1 MNAINCI
8 IVEDE
13 PLAMKLIESYVLQ
26 TPFLKLKAKCSSAIE
41 AIQYLNSDDSVEL
54 VFLDIQ
60 MPDLSGMDFSKTLSP
75 KIKII
80 FTTAFEQYA
89 IEGYKVNAI
98 GYLLKPFDYSE
109 FLSAANKARQQMES
123 WHDNADTLNG
133 TSNGTTGFIFVKSE
147 YRQIKIALDDI
158 LYIEG
163 LKDYAKIVLKSQDK
177 PVLTLMSLKKFEEEL
192 PTTQFMRVHRS
203 FIVSLDKIDAIERS
217 QILIKDQRITVAP
230 QYKDAFEAFMNDK
243 LL

>member
-1 MNAINCI
+1 MKTINCI

-13 PLAMKLIESYVLQ
+13 PLAMKLIEGYVKQ
-26 TPFLKLKAKCSSAIE
+26 TPFLSLKASCSSAIE
-41 AIQYLNSDDSVEL
+41 AIQYLNSDEAVEL

-60 MPDLSGMDFSKTLSP
+60 MPDLSGLDFSKTLKP
-75 KIKII
+75 HIRII

-89 IEGYKVNAI
+89 LEGYKVNAI

-109 FLSAANKARQQMES
+109 FLAAANKALQQFSRQEDKMPGRQ
-123 WHDNADTLNG
+123 
-133 TSNGTTGFIFVKSE
+133 TSSSAGFIFVKSE
-147 YRQIKIALDDI
+147 YKQVKISLDDI

-163 LKDYAKIVLKSQDK
+163 LKDYVKIMLRSQDK

-192 PTTQFMRVHRS
+192 PGHQFMRVHRS
-203 FIVSLDKIDAIERS
+203 FIIALDKIDAIERS
-217 QILIKDQRITVAP
+217 QVLIKEERITVAP
-230 QYKDAFEAFMNDK
+230 QYKDAFEDFMRNK

>member
-1 MNAINCI
+1 MKTINCI

-13 PLAMKLIESYVLQ
+13 PLAMKLIEGYVKQ
-26 TPFLKLKAKCSSAIE
+26 TPFLSLKASCSSAIE
-41 AIQYLNSDDSVEL
+41 AIQYLNSDPDIDL

-60 MPDLSGMDFSKTLSP
+60 MPDLSGLDFSKTLKP
-75 KIKII
+75 HIRII

-89 IEGYKVNAI
+89 LEGYKVNAV

-109 FLSAANKARQQMES
+109 FLAAANKAMQQI
-123 WHDNADTLNG
+123 NAQEDKPQNSQEN
-133 TSNGTTGFIFVKSE
+133 TSGGFIFVKSE
-147 YRQIKIALDDI
+147 YRQIKISLDDI

-163 LKDYAKIVLKSQDK
+163 LKDYVKIMLRSQDK

-192 PTTQFMRVHRS
+192 PLSRFMRVHRS
-203 FIVSLDKIDAIERS
+203 FIVALDKIDAIERS
-217 QILIKDQRITVAP
+217 QILIKEERITVAP
-230 QYKDAFEAFMNDK
+230 QYKDAFDTFMRDK

>member
-1 MNAINCI
+1 MKTINCI

-13 PLAMKLIESYVLQ
+13 PLAMKLIEGYVKQ
-26 TPFLKLKAKCSSAIE
+26 TPFLSLKASCSSAIE
-41 AIQYLNSDDSVEL
+41 AIQYLNNDEEVEL

-60 MPDLSGMDFSKTLSP
+60 MPDLSGLDFSKTLKP
-75 KIKII
+75 HIRII

-89 IEGYKVNAI
+89 LEGYKVNAI

-109 FLSAANKARQQMES
+109 FLVAANKAMQQLSQQEDKAPNKQS
-123 WHDNADTLNG
+123 SISG
-133 TSNGTTGFIFVKSE
+133 GFIFVKSE
-147 YRQIKIALDDI
+147 YKQVKISLDDI

-163 LKDYAKIVLKSQDK
+163 LKDYVKIVLRSQDK

-192 PTTQFMRVHRS
+192 PLQQFMRVHRS
-203 FIVSLDKIDAIERS
+203 FIIALDKIDAIERS
-217 QILIKDQRITVAP
+217 QVLIKEERITVAP
-230 QYKDAFEAFMNDK
+230 QYKDAFDTFMRHK

>member
-1 MNAINCI
+1 MKTINCI

-13 PLAMKLIESYVLQ
+13 PLAMKLIEAYVRQ
-26 TPFLKLKAKCSSAIE
+26 TPFLTLKASCSSAIE
-41 AIQYLNSDDSVEL
+41 AIQYLNSDEAIEL

-60 MPDLSGMDFSKTLSP
+60 MPDLSGLDFSKTLKP
-75 KIKII
+75 HIRII

-89 IEGYKVNAI
+89 LEGYKVNAI

-109 FLSAANKARQQMES
+109 FLAAANKALQQINQQEDKVPGKQIS
-123 WHDNADTLNG
+123 SSG
-133 TSNGTTGFIFVKSE
+133 GFIFVKSE
-147 YRQIKIALDDI
+147 YKQVKISLDDI

-163 LKDYAKIVLKSQDK
+163 LKDYVKIMLRSQDK

-192 PTTQFMRVHRS
+192 PGEQFMRVHRS
-203 FIVSLDKIDAIERS
+203 FIIALDKIDAIERS
-217 QILIKDQRITVAP
+217 QVLIRNERITVAP
-230 QYKDAFEAFMNDK
+230 QYKDAFEAFMRNK